1 MQTRREFLGGTTA
14 AAASLAFSKPAFA
27 AAVAD
32 SAIGVQ
38 LYTVRSEII
47 AEPARVLAAI
57 RKIGYQTVET
67 FAAQYTR
74 PAAELRG
81 LILDAG
87 LTLPS
92 AHYSYADFDSKF
104 DYAKEL
110 GATDVVC
117 GAEPSNL
124 AVSADAFKRF
134 AEQYNKWGER
144 AQKMG
149 MRFGFHNHNFE
160 FQTFDGRTGLD
171 ILLAETDP
179 KLVWWQMDCYWVTQG
194 GQDPL
199 ALMRR
204 YHNRLQTLHFKDRK
218 PGVEV
223 STVPGKTSQ
232 HFTEIGAGTLDF
244 PAIWKYA
251 SSIGIKYFFVEQDT
265 TEMPPLESLAISYRN
280 IKRLLV

>member
-1 MQTRREFLGGTTA
+1 MQTRREFLDTTA
-14 AAASLAFSKPAFA
+14 AAAASLVLSRSALA
-27 AAVAD
+27 AAAAD
-32 SAIGVQ
+32 GAIGVQ
-38 LYTVRSEII
+38 LYTVRTEII

-57 RKIGYQTVET
+57 RKIGYRTAET

-81 LILDAG
+81 MILDAG

-92 AHYSYADFDSKF
+92 AHFGYADFDSKF

-117 GAEPSNL
+117 GAEPTNL

-134 AEQYNKWGER
+134 AEQYNKWGDR

-160 FQTFDGRTGLD
+160 FQTYDGRTGLE

-179 KLVWWQMDCYWVTQG
+179 KLVWWQMDSYWVTQA

-199 ALMRR
+199 ALMHR
-204 YHNRLQTLHFKDRK
+204 YHDRLQTLHFKDRR
-218 PGVEV
+218 PGVTV
-223 STVPGKTSQ
+223 STNTGKESQ
-232 HFTEIGAGTLDF
+232 HFTEIGAGTLNF
-244 PAIWKYA
+244 PAIWNYA
-251 SSIGIKYFFVEQDT
+251 SSLGIKYFFVEQDT

>member
-1 MQTRREFLGGTTA
+1 
-14 AAASLAFSKPAFA
+14 
-27 AAVAD
+27 
-32 SAIGVQ
+32 
-38 LYTVRSEII
+38 VRSEII

-74 PAAELRG
+74 PAAELRS

-87 LTLPS
+87 FTLPS
-92 AHYSYADFDSKF
+92 AHFGYADMDSKF

-110 GATDVVC
+110 GATDVIC
-117 GAEPSNL
+117 GAEPANQ
-124 AVSADAFKRF
+124 AVTADAFKGF

-179 KLVWWQMDCYWVTQG
+179 KLVWWQMDVYWVTQG
-194 GQDPL
+194 GQDPVT
-199 ALMRR
+199 LMRR

-232 HFTEIGAGTLDF
+232 HFTEIGSGTLDF
-244 PAIWKYA
+244 PAIWNYA
-251 SSIGIKYFFVEQDT
+251 SSIGIKYLFVEQDT
-265 TEMPPLESLAISYRN
+265 TEIPPLESLAVSYRN